1 MSRVEL
7 HYGAA
12 TDVGQVREVNED
24 SYLAAPPLFV
34 VADGMGGH
42 DGGDVASR
50 IVVEEF
56 ARLAEEGYDPRRG
69 SEAVADTLTACHD
82 RITEYAEEQSRR
94 TGRDFQ
100 AGTTAVVALLVEDD
114 EAPKWLL
121 VNLGDSRI
129 YRFVDGELEQVSV
142 DHSLVQE
149 LVDEGS
155 ITREEMGTHPARHV
169 VTRALGGPDRADA
182 DYFLLPLPRAE
193 RILLCSDGIT
203 EMIDDEAVATIVGEA
218 VDPRDAADRLV
229 AEAVRAGGRDN
240 ATAVVVDVMGLESD
254 RAYDSER
261 QRVSLELKLGA
272 LPNDIRSHD
281 ALDGDTR
288 SYRPGDWFG
297 IFGDQATVVLP
308 PSEKARVP
316 GLWALVDAGAGFDEV
331 LDALIA
337 DGLRDL
343 PGFVLV
349 SEADGET
356 KVVLRGAAT
365 AVFTTAGETVTVE
378 GSSVTTWAERSLTDV
393 RTMRID
399 VADGPDSPDL
409 VIRDGLVRI
418 SRTDRP
424 ATTRPDAGAR

>member
-42 DGGDVASR
+42 EGGDVASR

-56 ARLAEEGYDPRRG
+56 ARLAEDGYDPRRG
-69 SEAVADTLTACHD
+69 SQAVADTLTACHD
-82 RITEYAEEQSRR
+82 RITEYAGEQSRR

-121 VNLGDSRI
+121 ANLGDSRI

-272 LPNDIRSHD
+272 LPND
-281 ALDGDTR
+281 
-288 SYRPGDWFG
+288 
-297 IFGDQATVVLP
+297 
-308 PSEKARVP
+308 
-316 GLWALVDAGAGFDEV
+316 
-331 LDALIA
+331 
-337 DGLRDL
+337 
-343 PGFVLV
+343 
-349 SEADGET
+349 
-356 KVVLRGAAT
+356 
-365 AVFTTAGETVTVE
+365 
-378 GSSVTTWAERSLTDV
+378 
-393 RTMRID
+393 
-399 VADGPDSPDL
+399 
-409 VIRDGLVRI
+409 
-418 SRTDRP
+418 
-424 ATTRPDAGAR
+424 

>member
-42 DGGDVASR
+42 EGGDVASR

-69 SEAVADTLTACHD
+69 SQAVADTLRACHD
-82 RITEYAEEQSRR
+82 RITEYADEQSRR

-114 EAPKWLL
+114 GAPKWLL
-121 VNLGDSRI
+121 ANLGDSRI

-169 VTRALGGPDRADA
+169 VTRALGGPDRSDA

-272 LPNDIRSHD
+272 
-281 ALDGDTR
+281 
-288 SYRPGDWFG
+288 
-297 IFGDQATVVLP
+297 P
-308 PSEKARVP
+308 PP
-316 GLWALVDAGAGFDEV
+316 
-331 LDALIA
+331 
-337 DGLRDL
+337 
-343 PGFVLV
+343 
-349 SEADGET
+349 
-356 KVVLRGAAT
+356 
-365 AVFTTAGETVTVE
+365 
-378 GSSVTTWAERSLTDV
+378 
-393 RTMRID
+393 
-399 VADGPDSPDL
+399 
-409 VIRDGLVRI
+409 
-418 SRTDRP
+418 
-424 ATTRPDAGAR
+424 

>member
-42 DGGDVASR
+42 EGGDVASR

-69 SEAVADTLTACHD
+69 AQAVADTLTASHD
-82 RITEYAEEQSRR
+82 RITEYADEQSRR

-121 VNLGDSRI
+121 VNLVDSRI
-129 YRFVDGELEQVSV
+129 YRFVDGELDQVSV

-272 LPNDIRSHD
+272 
-281 ALDGDTR
+281 
-288 SYRPGDWFG
+288 
-297 IFGDQATVVLP
+297 P
-308 PSEKARVP
+308 PE
-316 GLWALVDAGAGFDEV
+316 
-331 LDALIA
+331 
-337 DGLRDL
+337 
-343 PGFVLV
+343 
-349 SEADGET
+349 
-356 KVVLRGAAT
+356 
-365 AVFTTAGETVTVE
+365 
-378 GSSVTTWAERSLTDV
+378 
-393 RTMRID
+393 
-399 VADGPDSPDL
+399 
-409 VIRDGLVRI
+409 
-418 SRTDRP
+418 
-424 ATTRPDAGAR
+424 

>member
-1 MSRVEL
+1 VIRFA
-7 HYGAA
+7 HGAA
-12 TDVGQVREVNED
+12 TDVGRVRSLNED
-24 SYLAAPPLFV
+24 SILAAPPVFV
-34 VADGMGGH
+34 VADGVGGSEA
-42 DGGDVASR
+42 GEVASA

-69 SEAVADTLTACHD
+69 AQAVADTLTASHD

-121 VNLGDSRI
+121 ANLGDSRI
-129 YRFVDGELEQVSV
+129 YRFVDGELDQVSV

-272 LPNDIRSHD
+272 
-281 ALDGDTR
+281 
-288 SYRPGDWFG
+288 
-297 IFGDQATVVLP
+297 P
-308 PSEKARVP
+308 PE
-316 GLWALVDAGAGFDEV
+316 
-331 LDALIA
+331 
-337 DGLRDL
+337 
-343 PGFVLV
+343 
-349 SEADGET
+349 
-356 KVVLRGAAT
+356 
-365 AVFTTAGETVTVE
+365 
-378 GSSVTTWAERSLTDV
+378 
-393 RTMRID
+393 
-399 VADGPDSPDL
+399 
-409 VIRDGLVRI
+409 
-418 SRTDRP
+418 
-424 ATTRPDAGAR
+424 